1 MEDRKKKNK
10 QIRKIIFLS
19 LDNMEN
25 SKGKNIEEKMDLFAY
40 STFLFFSCSFDSGFA
55 LDHLCFF
62 FFCFVFFLIIPF
74 FL

>member
-25 SKGKNIEEKMDLFAY
+25 SKGKNIKEKMDLFAY
-40 STFLFFSCSFDSGFA
+40 STSLFFSCSFDSGFA

-62 FFCFVFFLIIPF
+62 SFVLFFF
-74 FL
+74 